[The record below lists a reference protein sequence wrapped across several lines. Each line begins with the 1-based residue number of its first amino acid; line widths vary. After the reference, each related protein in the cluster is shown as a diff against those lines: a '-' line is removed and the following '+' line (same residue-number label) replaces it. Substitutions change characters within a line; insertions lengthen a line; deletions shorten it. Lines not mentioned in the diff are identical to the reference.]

1 MIWLTWRQFRTQAA
15 VIYGAIA
22 VLAAALAATGPQL
35 ARHYRADPGR
45 FLSGVSGADSTLYL
59 VSALAVL
66 AVPVIIGLFWG
77 APLVTRELDAGTH
90 RLAWT
95 LTTRTRWLL
104 AKLSLTGLAAIA
116 AGGLLS
122 LAVTWWASPIDAAI
136 AGARG
141 LPGPGL
147 LVFTRLSREIF
158 DSRGIVPLGYAA
170 FAFVLGVTVG
180 VLTRR
185 TLPAM
190 ALFLPAFIAAQVVMA
205 VGVRP
210 ALIAPEHLT
219 TTITTA
225 NLLSVNVADSITVV
239 IDRPGAWITAERT
252 VNAAGQ
258 PARAPA
264 GVMNCIL
271 SAGPGRATR
280 ACLTRLARLGY
291 RQQVSYQPAGRFWA
305 LQRAETAIYLAAALL
320 LAGLCT
326 WLIRRRS

>member
-15 VIYGAIA
+15 VLFGAIA
-22 VLAAALAATGPQL
+22 VLAAALAVTGPPL
-35 ARHYRADPGR
+35 AAHYRADPGR
-45 FLSGVSGADSTLYL
+45 FLSGVSGPDSALYL

-66 AVPVIIGLFWG
+66 AVPVVIGLFWG

-95 LTTRTRWLL
+95 LTTRTRWLA
-104 AKLSLTGLAAIA
+104 AKLGVTGLVAIA

-136 AGARG
+136 ARTRG

-147 LVFTRLSREIF
+147 LVFTRMSREVF

-170 FAFVLGVTVG
+170 FAFVLGVMIGIITA
-180 VLTRR
+180 R

-190 ALFLPAFIAAQVVMA
+190 ALFLPAFIAAQVLMA
-205 VGVRP
+205 VAVRP
-210 ALIAPEHLT
+210 ALIAPARFT
-219 TTITTA
+219 TTISAA
-225 NLLSVNVADSITVV
+225 NLLSVNVTDSITVV

-252 VNAAGQ
+252 VNAAGR

-264 GVMNCIL
+264 AVMTCML
-271 SAGPGRATR
+271 SAGPGRATQ

-291 RQQVSYQPAGRFWA
+291 RQQVSYEPAGRFWA
-305 LQRAETAIYLAAALL
+305 LQRAETLIYLAAALL
-320 LAGLCT
+320 LAGLCP

>member
-1 MIWLTWRQFRTQAA
+1 MMWLTWRQFRAQAA
-15 VIYGAIA
+15 VVYGAIA
-22 VLAAALAATGPQL
+22 VLAAALAATGPGL
-35 ARHYRADPGR
+35 ARRYHASPGR
-45 FLSGVSGADSTLYL
+45 FLSGVSSADSALYL
-59 VSALAVL
+59 ISALAVL

-77 APLVTRELDAGTH
+77 APLVTRELDAGTQ

-95 LTTRTRWLL
+95 LTTRTRWLA
-104 AKLSLTGLAAIA
+104 AKLGLTGLAAIA

-136 AGARG
+136 GRSRG

-158 DSRGIVPLGYAA
+158 DSRGVVPLGYAA
-170 FAFVLGVTVG
+170 FAFVLGVTIG
-180 VLTRR
+180 VVTRR

-190 ALFLPAFIAAQVVMA
+190 ALFLPVFIAAQVVMA

-210 ALIAPEHLT
+210 ALIAPDHLT
-219 TTITTA
+219 TTITGA
-225 NLLSVNVADSITVV
+225 NLLSVNVADSVTV
-239 IDRPGAWITAERT
+239 IINRPGAWITAERT

-264 GVMNCIL
+264 AVMNCIL
-271 SAGPGRATR
+271 SSGPGRATD

-291 RQQVSYQPAGRFWA
+291 RQQVSYEPASRFWA
-305 LQRAETAIYLAAALL
+305 LQWAETVIYLAAALG

-326 WLIRRRS
+326 WRIRRRA

>member
-15 VIYGAIA
+15 VLFGAIA
-22 VLAAALAATGPQL
+22 VLTAALAVTGPGL
-35 ARHYRADPGR
+35 AARYRTDPAR
-45 FLSGVSGADSTLYL
+45 FLSGVSGADSALYL

-77 APLVTRELDAGTH
+77 APLVTRELDAGTQ

-95 LTTRTRWLL
+95 LTTRTRWLA
-104 AKLSLTGLAAIA
+104 AKLGLTGLAAIA

-136 AGARG
+136 AGVRG

-147 LVFTRLSREIF
+147 LVFTRISREVF

-170 FAFVLGVTVG
+170 FAFVLGVTIGIV
-180 VLTRR
+180 TAR

-190 ALFLPAFIAAQVVMA
+190 ALFLPVFIAAQVLMA

-210 ALIAPEHLT
+210 ALIAPARLT
-219 TTITTA
+219 TTISA
-225 NLLSVNVADSITVV
+225 ADLLSVNVTDSITVI
-239 IDRPGAWITAERT
+239 IDRPGAWITGERT

-264 GVMNCIL
+264 AVMRCML

-291 RQQVSYQPAGRFWA
+291 RQQVSYEPAGRFWS
-305 LQRAETAIYLAAALL
+305 LQRAETLIYLAAALL
-320 LAGLCT
+320 LAGLCP
-326 WLIRRRS
+326 WLIRRRA

>member
-15 VIYGAIA
+15 VIYGAMA

-35 ARHYRADPGR
+35 ARHYHADPGR
-45 FLSGVSGADSTLYL
+45 FLSRVSSADSALYL
-59 VSALAVL
+59 LSALAVL
-66 AVPVIIGLFWG
+66 ALPVIVGLFWG
-77 APLVTRELDAGTH
+77 APLVTRELDAGTQ

-104 AKLSLTGLAAIA
+104 TKLGLTGLAAIA

-136 AGARG
+136 ASSRG
-141 LPGPGL
+141 LPGPGV
-147 LVFTRLSREIF
+147 LVFTRLSREVF

-170 FAFVLGVTVG
+170 FAFVLGVTIG
-180 VLTRR
+180 VIIRR

-190 ALFLPAFIAAQVVMA
+190 AIFLPVFIAAQVIMA

-210 ALIAPEHLT
+210 GLIAPEHLT
-219 TTITTA
+219 TTITGA
-225 NLLSVNVADSITVV
+225 NLLSVNVADSVTV
-239 IDRPGAWITAERT
+239 IINQPGAWITAERT

-264 GVMNCIL
+264 AVMNCL
-271 SAGPGRATR
+271 LNSGPGQATQ

-291 RQQVSYQPAGRFWA
+291 RQQVSYEPASRFWT
-305 LQRAETAIYLAAALL
+305 LQWEETVIYLAVALL

-326 WLIRRRS
+326 WWIRRRA

>member
-22 VLAAALAATGPQL
+22 ALAAALAATGPQL

-45 FLSGVSGADSTLYL
+45 FLSGVSSVDSALYL
-59 VSALAVL
+59 LSALAVL
-66 AVPVIIGLFWG
+66 AVPVIVGLFWG
-77 APLVTRELDAGTH
+77 APLVTRELDAGTQ

-104 AKLSLTGLAAIA
+104 TKLGLTGLAAIA
-116 AGGLLS
+116 ASGLVS

-136 AGARG
+136 ASSRG

-170 FAFVLGVTVG
+170 FAFVLGVTIG
-180 VLTRR
+180 VVTRR

-190 ALFLPAFIAAQVVMA
+190 AIFLPVFIAAQVIMA

-210 ALIAPEHLT
+210 GLIAPEHLT
-219 TTITTA
+219 TTITGA
-225 NLLSVNVADSITVV
+225 NLLSVNVADSVTV
-239 IDRPGAWITAERT
+239 IINQPGAWITAERT

-258 PARAPA
+258 PAWAPA
-264 GVMNCIL
+264 AVMNCIL
-271 SAGPGRATR
+271 SSGPGRATQ

-291 RQQVSYQPAGRFWA
+291 RQQVSYEPASRFWA
-305 LQRAETAIYLAAALL
+305 LQREETVLYLAVALL

-326 WLIRRRS
+326 WWIRRRA